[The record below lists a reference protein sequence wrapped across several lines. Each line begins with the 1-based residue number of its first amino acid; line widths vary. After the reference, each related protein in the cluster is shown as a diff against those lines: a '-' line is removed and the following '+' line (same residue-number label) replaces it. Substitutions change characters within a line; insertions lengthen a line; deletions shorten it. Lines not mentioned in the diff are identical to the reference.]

1 MTAVDTNVLVRFL
14 IADDRAQFEAAQAA
28 FAVGPV
34 WVAKTVLLETAWVLR
49 SAHGFSEANV
59 CDIFTR
65 LLDTTNVV
73 VESANAVL
81 EALVLAS
88 GGLEFADAIHLTSR
102 PPGATFLSFDKALVR
117 RAQKAGVPS
126 VASPAKPH

>member
-14 IADDRAQFEAAQAA
+14 VSDDRAQFEAAQAA

-34 WVAKTVLLETAWVLR
+34 WIAKTVLLETAWVLG

-59 CDIFTR
+59 RDIFTK
-65 LLDTTNVV
+65 LLDTANIV
-73 VESANAVL
+73 VENSSDVS
-81 EALVLAS
+81 EALALATV
-88 GGLEFADAIHLTSR
+88 GLEFADAIHLTSR

-126 VASPAKPH
+126 VATPAKPH